1 MGLRLA
7 GKAAVFMA
15 VTGLFVTSP
24 AVAQP
29 NVVVSIPPLHSLV
42 AGVMEGVGKPTLLV
56 KGGASP
62 HTYALRPSDA
72 RALEDAD
79 LIVWIG
85 EDLERFLAKPVG
97 ALGSSARSLETMNA
111 PGVHLLYPAGRD
123 EPAGELHKHENEHGH
138 EHAEAA
144 VQEHADDHDEDH
156 DHGNGHHHD
165 PNSADPHI
173 WLSPENAKAIVSAVA
188 GALEAADPE
197 NAARYRSNQQNL
209 VQRLEA
215 LSADMHKVLAPVA
228 EGRFVVFHD
237 AYRYFG
243 EAFGLR
249 QVGAIT
255 VNPDRMPGAR
265 HLSELRQKVID
276 LGATCIFREPQFTPK
291 LADAIVSGTS
301 ARLGILDPLGAGLE
315 TGPDLYF
322 RLMRGNAQSLADCLG
337 RKTSG

>member
-1 MGLRLA
+1 MRLRLA
-7 GKAAVFMA
+7 GKAAVFMGVA
-15 VTGLFVTSP
+15 GLFFTSP

-85 EDLERFLAKPVG
+85 EDLERFLAKPVS
-97 ALGSSARSLETMNA
+97 ALGTSARSLETMNA
-111 PGVHLLYPAGRD
+111 PGVHLLYPAGQD
-123 EPAGELHKHENEHGH
+123 EPAGEVHEHENEHGR
-138 EHAEAA
+138 EHAEAT
-144 VQEHADDHDEDH
+144 VRSHEDH
-156 DHGNGHHHD
+156 DDDHGHHHD
-165 PNSADPHI
+165 PNSANPHI

-188 GALEAADPE
+188 DALEAADPE
-197 NAARYRSNQQNL
+197 NAARYRSNQQNQ

-228 EGRFVVFHD
+228 EGHFVVFHD
-237 AYRYFG
+237 AYRYFA

-265 HLSELRQKVID
+265 HLSELRQKVLD

-291 LADAIVSGTS
+291 LAEAIVSGTS

-337 RKTSG
+337 GKTAG